1 MGLCKAH
8 ISRLIIWCV
17 AGFFCCATALHAQ
30 ETRTLD
36 PVYEGAGLDQK
47 NGAFI
52 PLDLVFND
60 ESGEPVSL
68 GAVVNG
74 EKPVLL
80 AMVYHSCPMMC
91 NVVLDALTDA
101 MAEMAWTAGEEFD
114 VLTISIA
121 PEDTPET
128 AREKK
133 AHYLEKL
140 GKADVTGWH
149 FLTGNEPEIQQLAD
163 AIGFRYDYVE
173 EIGQYVHPPILTF
186 LTPEGQIS
194 RYMQGVAFSARDMRL
209 SLVEAS
215 GGKIGTPK
223 DFFILY
229 CLQYDNEASAYV
241 AHATNLMKL
250 GGALTVLVLGVALYG
265 LWRKEGQ
272 NSEPHQGLAT

>member
-8 ISRLIIWCV
+8 ISRLIVWCV
-17 AGFFCCATALHAQ
+17 ASMFCFATTLQAQ
-30 ETRTLD
+30 EARTLD
-36 PVYEGAGLDQK
+36 PVYDGAGLDQK
-47 NGAFI
+47 NGEYI
-52 PLDLVFND
+52 PLDLVFNN
-60 ESGEPVSL
+60 EQGEPITL
-68 GAVVNG
+68 GSVVNG

-91 NVVLDALTDA
+91 NVVLDALTAA
-101 MAEMAWTAGEEFD
+101 MAEMEWSAGQEFD

-128 AREKK
+128 ASEKK
-133 AHYLEKL
+133 AQYLEKL
-140 GKADVTGWH
+140 GKSDVSGWH
-149 FLTGNEPEIQQLAD
+149 FLTGNESEIQQLAD
-163 AIGFRYDYVE
+163 AIGFRYSFVE
-173 EIGQYVHPPILTF
+173 EIQQYVHPPILTF

-194 RYMQGVAFSARDMRL
+194 RYMQGVAFSARDLRL

-223 DFFILY
+223 DFFILF
-229 CLQYDNEASAYV
+229 CLQYDKEASAYV

-265 LWRKEGQ
+265 LWRNEGQ
-272 NSEPHQGLAT
+272 NGMPDAGLPT